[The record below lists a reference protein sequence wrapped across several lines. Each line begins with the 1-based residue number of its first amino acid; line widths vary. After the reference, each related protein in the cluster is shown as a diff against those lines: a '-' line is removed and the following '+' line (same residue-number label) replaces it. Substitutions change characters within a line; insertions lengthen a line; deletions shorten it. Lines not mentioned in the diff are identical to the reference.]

1 MNNHERILSA
11 LDGGTK
17 PNRWSSHGTAAAAF
31 ALGFEDAPDKF
42 AQSNDID
49 AVLWIGQA
57 DKLARTYY

>member
-1 MNNHERILSA
+1 M
-11 LDGGTK
+11 GGTK